1 MRRSDSKDDLSEA
14 LAADKAR
21 ALRLAP
27 VSRET
32 EQRLDRFVAVLLQW
46 QRTTNLIAPST
57 VREIWTRHIADS
69 LQLLPLV
76 PDARRYVD
84 LGSGGGF
91 PGLVIACALAGTA
104 DSSIELVESNQKK
117 AAFLR
122 EAARAT
128 GTAAIVNAKRIEDFV
143 PGAQRADVVTARA
156 LAPLDTLLRLA
167 HPLLQQGATGLFLK
181 GQDVASEIQDATRYW
196 EIEADLVQSRT
207 NPDGRIVVVRQI
219 GAANTFEAPPRMDHR

>member
-1 MRRSDSKDDLSEA
+1 MRRSDSTDDISEA

-32 EQRLDRFVAVLLQW
+32 EQRLDRFVALLLQW

-76 PDARRYVD
+76 PHARHYVD

-104 DSSIELVESNQKK
+104 DSSIELVESNHKK

-143 PGAQRADVVTARA
+143 PGARRADVVTARA
-156 LAPLDTLLRLA
+156 LAPLETLLRLA

-181 GQDVASEIQDATRYW
+181 GQDVASEIQDATRCW

-219 GAANTFEAPPRMDHR
+219 GAANTVEAPPRMDHR